1 MPRKFE
7 NMNFAESQE
16 LLEGRNKFQAKG
28 IWQCI
33 TLTPKNTQNMESAE
47 KSRWRT
53 LNYFYLSRK
62 NIKTFFQES

>member
-47 KSRWRT
+47 KSRWHT
-53 LNYFYLSRK
+53 FKLFLSFK
-62 NIKTFFQES
+62 KK